1 MSKCLGERERWVC
14 IGKEREGERESWFVA
29 KGMFGIGRR
38 LLGDRFWRRS
48 CGISL
53 EQLQATTSTKSN
65 KSPNLV
71 TLLSGIGTLAMLTW
85 YATAN
90 FMRYFQLS

>member
-38 LLGDRFWRRS
+38 LLSDRFWRRS

-53 EQLQATTSTKSN
+53 EQLHLQ
-65 KSPNLV
+65 SPINRPIWSHCCQGLE
-71 TLLSGIGTLAMLTW
+71 LL
-85 YATAN
+85 
-90 FMRYFQLS
+90 QC